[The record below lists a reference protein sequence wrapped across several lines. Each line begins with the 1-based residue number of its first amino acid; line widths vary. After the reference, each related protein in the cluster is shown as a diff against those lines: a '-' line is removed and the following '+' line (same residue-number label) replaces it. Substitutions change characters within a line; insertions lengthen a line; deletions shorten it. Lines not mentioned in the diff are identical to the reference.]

1 MARVDSFDK
10 NVDRYDSWFDRNRLA
25 YESELE
31 AIKALLSRSGKGLEI
46 GVGTGLFAAPLG
58 VRFGIDPS
66 MNMVRAAMRRGV
78 EVIVGAGENL
88 PCKEGSFD
96 ILLMVTTICFL
107 DDVPR
112 TLKEA
117 YRVLTNGG
125 CIVIGFIDRESLLG
139 RAYETHKKDNLFYK
153 DATFLSVDE
162 VLPCLKQAGFRDFLF
177 RQTIFE
183 TQAGMKAAD
192 PVKPGFGEGSFV
204 VVRGKKA
211 FQQKKNEGRGVTK
224 FLKLKEGI
232 LS

>member
-78 EVIVGAGENL
+78 EVILGAGENL

-96 ILLMVTTICFL
+96 ILLMVTTI
-107 DDVPR
+107 
-112 TLKEA
+112 
-117 YRVLTNGG
+117 
-125 CIVIGFIDRESLLG
+125 
-139 RAYETHKKDNLFYK
+139 
-153 DATFLSVDE
+153 
-162 VLPCLKQAGFRDFLF
+162 
-177 RQTIFE
+177 
-183 TQAGMKAAD
+183 
-192 PVKPGFGEGSFV
+192 
-204 VVRGKKA
+204 
-211 FQQKKNEGRGVTK
+211 
-224 FLKLKEGI
+224 
-232 LS
+232 